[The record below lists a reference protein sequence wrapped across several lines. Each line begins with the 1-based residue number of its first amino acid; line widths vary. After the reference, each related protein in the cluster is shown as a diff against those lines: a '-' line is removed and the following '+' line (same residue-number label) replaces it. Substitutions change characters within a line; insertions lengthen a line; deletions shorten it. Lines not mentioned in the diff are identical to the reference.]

1 MKDKR
6 STKWAFLI
14 YKDSAPDDYKDKI
27 DKLHIPYVLSP
38 WHDKDINKKT
48 GEIKKPHRH
57 GCFYFDSLKSYSQV
71 SKLVN
76 DTLHGPSHV
85 EIVQSPR
92 GMYDYFVHADNPN
105 KTQYNVDEI
114 ESGCGFN
121 LAKFLQEQNEDER
134 ISKALDLVEMGNI
147 TEFRTLVTCVRN
159 NNKQLLGLITQRA
172 YFFSRYL
179 DSKRNLN
186 RRNKK

>member
-1 MKDKR
+1 M
-6 STKWAFLI
+6 
-14 YKDSAPDDYKDKI
+14 
-27 DKLHIPYVLSP
+27 
-38 WHDKDINKKT
+38 
-48 GEIKKPHRH
+48 
-57 GCFYFDSLKSYSQV
+57 
-71 SKLVN
+71 
-76 DTLHGPSHV
+76 
-85 EIVQSPR
+85 
-92 GMYDYFVHADNPN
+92 
-105 KTQYNVDEI
+105 DEI

-134 ISKALDLVEMGNI
+134 ISKALDLVEMENI